1 MGILD
6 ILAKLGILRMGG
18 TAATYKNAKDRPAEL
33 MMDGVFDSRRDMVG
47 GKAAKAAVPPAKG
60 AQDKTGQ
67 GKDPV

>member
-33 MMDGVFDSRRDMVG
+33 MMDGVFDSRRDMIG
-47 GKAAKAAVPPAKG
+47 GKAATPAQSAKG
-60 AQDKTGQ
+60 APGKAGQ
-67 GKDPV
+67 SKDPV

>member
-33 MMDGVFDSRRDMVG
+33 MMDGVFDSRRDLVG
-47 GKAAKAAVPPAKG
+47 GKAAKPPQPAKE
-60 AQDKTGQ
+60 AQA
-67 GKDPV
+67 KDGSDPA